1 MLQLHQA
8 GVPTPVM
15 VMIRAHDKTVTGK
28 HKVLGDA
35 PVADVDGTCAVNL
48 VVMNLD
54 AMTVKVVEL
63 VNVDDESD

>member
-1 MLQLHQA
+1 MLHLHQA

-35 PVADVDGTCAVNL
+35 PVAAVDGAFVVNL
-48 VVMNLD
+48 VVMNLY
-54 AMTVKVVEL
+54 VRKVNIVEQ
-63 VNVDDESD
+63 VNVADENG